1 MIATVMSWT
10 RIDRIIIS
18 TAPVGIVLRLR
29 RSKRERERETQP
41 MYSRCHELR
50 ALKHGPRAE
59 HSWAKNTPPSKVL
72 EGLVRIH
79 CVFSDVFS
87 ILG

>member
-29 RSKRERERETQP
+29 RSKRERERERERERRNPCIVVAMSFGLSNTG
-41 MYSRCHELR
+41 HELNIAGQR
-50 ALKHGPRAE
+50 
-59 HSWAKNTPPSKVL
+59 TPHLQRCWKV
-72 EGLVRIH
+72 
-79 CVFSDVFS
+79 
-87 ILG
+87 

>member
-29 RSKRERERETQP
+29 RSKRERERERRNPCIVVAMSFGLSNTG
-41 MYSRCHELR
+41 HELNIAGQR
-50 ALKHGPRAE
+50 
-59 HSWAKNTPPSKVL
+59 TPHLQRCWKV
-72 EGLVRIH
+72 
-79 CVFSDVFS
+79 
-87 ILG
+87 